1 MTLPLP
7 GFPILGLPTIP
18 QDHGG
23 GNDRN
28 DRNDRNEKNDKDHRG
43 GHH

>member
-1 MTLPLP
+1 MTRAIP

-18 QDHGG
+18 RDHGG

-28 DRNDRNEKNDKDHRG
+28 DRNEKNDRNEHNG
-43 GHH
+43 GRDR